1 MYFYID
7 KKVTHM
13 CFYHYDMDVKREN
26 SKFEMKLFENL
37 SLAEI
42 LSDFVFSHTII
53 CMMMGVTR

>member
-1 MYFYID
+1 MRFS
-7 KKVTHM
+7 
-13 CFYHYDMDVKREN
+13 DVKRRH
-26 SKFEMKLFENL
+26 SKFEIKSFNIL